1 MKKMFLTTFLISL
14 FPVLLSAQSVNG
26 IIYSDTAG
34 ILVVKIWGT
43 HQERGYALGYL
54 TGDRITDV
62 ILNYVKPEF
71 GPFYT
76 LARNTILQGN
86 DLSIPTDYNDE
97 AQAIIDGMD
106 AAGFNTGNLDKTDIL
121 VGNTFLDIT
130 NLLSL
135 NMGMNCSAL
144 MSWNDATAG
153 TDLNGTSVVTRH
165 LDWEYSTV
173 LNRNHI
179 VTVHFPSEAGEHK
192 WLLTGFS
199 GMMSVLSGFNP
210 DFSAFQNMMDDYPTP
225 GLHNKQYM
233 PIWFALRKALEA
245 EDYNGDGNRD
255 VMDVRSALQDCP
267 NGFADGFIISALA
280 RSHPVD
286 SLVALVAELAA
297 TNPTHTFR
305 SSSYPDSIPGDNL
318 YTANYQIARN
328 NLMHFCSRYNGIRNH
343 IGNGTMISTDT
354 SWNLMRDWSH
364 LPNNIQFMQYAPEVD
379 LFRLSV
385 RTGTSLPYQI
395 EPVTFSINDL
405 FDNPATGTGDVKT
418 SPVVVCSFNRQSGTI
433 EIRANDQ
440 LQSAQVFDLT
450 GRTAAMV
457 SPDNT
462 RQLFIPVTDW
472 PTGIYLVR
480 LTTSAGTVVRKVFV
494 GD

>member
-1 MKKMFLTTFLISL
+1 MKPKVHILSIVMLML
-14 FPVLLSAQSVNG
+14 PVWLHAQPVKG
-26 IIYSDTAG
+26 IITADTAG

-86 DLSIPTDYNDE
+86 DLSIPPEFSDE

-106 AAGFNTGNLDKTDIL
+106 AAGSNTGNLDKTDIL

-130 NLLSL
+130 NLLML
-135 NMGMNCSAL
+135 KAGMNCSAL
-144 MSWNDATAG
+144 MSWNDATTG
-153 TDLNGTSVVTRH
+153 TDLNGASVITRH
-165 LDWEYSTV
+165 LDWEYAPV
-173 LNRNHI
+173 LNRNHTI
-179 VTVHFPSEAGEHK
+179 TVHFPSETGKHK

-199 GMMSVLSGFNP
+199 GMMGVLSGFNP
-210 DFSAFQNMMDDYPTP
+210 DFSAFQNMMDDYSTP
-225 GLHNKQYM
+225 GLHNKQYI
-233 PIWFALRKALEA
+233 PIWFALRMALEA

-255 VMDVRSALQDCP
+255 VMDVRSALEDCT

-280 RSHPVD
+280 RSNPVD
-286 SLVALVAELAA
+286 SLVAMVAEIAA
-297 TNPTHTFR
+297 TNPMHTFR
-305 SSSYPDSIPGDNL
+305 SSAYPDSIPGDNL

-328 NLMHFCSRYNGIRNH
+328 NLMHFCSRYNSIRNH
-343 IGNGTMISTDT
+343 IGNGTLIGTDT

-364 LPNNIQFMQYAPEVD
+364 LSTNIQFMQYAPEVD

-385 RTGTSLPYQI
+385 RTGASPAYQAL
-395 EPVTFSINDL
+395 PVTFSLADL
-405 FDNPATGTGDVKT
+405 FDNPVTGTDNPKET
-418 SPVVVCSFNRQSGTI
+418 PVVICRFNPQTREI
-433 EIRANDQ
+433 EIRANDKLQ
-440 LQSAQVFDLT
+440 LVEVFDLT
-450 GRTAAMV
+450 GRT
-457 SPDNT
+457 
-462 RQLFIPVTDW
+462 VTTVGADRSRYVIHVKNW
-472 PTGIYLVR
+472 PTGIYLIK
-480 LTTSAGTVVRKVFV
+480 LSTSAGTVVRKIFV